1 MIEYEYGKTKEM
13 TIRLRAMIEVTRPGQ
28 WIKNLLVLAGL
39 FFALADR
46 FQTISFRDAFLRTV
60 LAFVLFCLVSGAV
73 YIMNDLH
80 DAEADRLHP
89 EKRNRPI
96 ASGRL
101 SGRVAVVEYF
111 LLLGIALGFSTQL
124 GARFVICLAGYFVLQ
139 TLYTYLLK
147 DLVLV
152 DVFVIALG
160 FVIRVYSGTQ
170 AAGVVA
176 SSWLLGCT
184 FMVALFLILCKRYE
198 EKISLGER
206 AAEHRPVLE
215 KYDPAFLM
223 HLITASASCTII
235 CYALYT
241 LAPQTVEKFGT
252 ERVAATVPFVAFGV
266 FRYIY
271 LVLCCGQGGRPERT
285 LTRDVPTLVN
295 ILLYVV
301 ACVLVMLTARI

>member
-1 MIEYEYGKTKEM
+1 MND
-13 TIRLRAMIEVTRPGQ
+13 RLRAMIAVTRPGQ

-46 FQTISFRDAFLRTV
+46 FQTISFQDAFLRTIV
-60 LAFVLFCLVSGAV
+60 AFVLFCLVSGAV

-80 DAEADRLHP
+80 DVAADRLHP
-89 EKRNRPI
+89 EKKNRPI

-101 SGRVAVVEYF
+101 SPRVAVVEYF

-124 GARFVICLAGYFVLQ
+124 GPRFAICLASYFVLQ
-139 TLYTYLLK
+139 AFYTYLLK
-147 DLVLV
+147 DWVLV
-152 DVFVIALG
+152 DVFVIAIG
-160 FVIRVYSGTQ
+160 FVIRVYAGTQ
-170 AAGVVA
+170 AAGVYA

-198 EKISLGER
+198 EKITLGER
-206 AAEHRPVLE
+206 AAAHRAVLE
-215 KYDPAFLM
+215 KYDPTFLM
-223 HLITASASCTII
+223 HLITASAACTII

-241 LAPQTVEKFGT
+241 MAPQTVAKFGT

-271 LVLCCGQGGRPERT
+271 LVFSCGQGGRPERT
-285 LTRDVPTLVN
+285 LTRDVPTVVN
-295 ILLYVV
+295 ILLYIL
-301 ACVLVMLTARI
+301 ACVLVMFFARYRCIAASL